1 MMNQVQKGTFYMMG
15 SVLTIT
21 VMYLFSD
28 WMFIFFDELDPSNT
42 MFWGIP
48 GALIITAPFFVGTRR
63 VRKGLIS
70 CAGQE
75 AKTLLLVSFL
85 TAIGAFLW
93 WYTIEQTSSGIVALI
108 SKTEPIFALFLGVLF
123 LGESIRR
130 SEWLGIGIAFLG
142 FLLIS
147 TLEGEVTLVLVVAIL
162 VSRFFYA
169 LQSFLVKKWSPNLDA
184 YSFSYLRMCLL
195 FLFTAPVFLLRG
207 SIHQISFEALLS
219 VSSAMILGGII
230 AKVFYFEAHNYLPI
244 SKLNM
249 FLILQTALVVIGASL
264 IFGDPLSLQKVLGTV
279 LILTG
284 LAYFY
289 RVQLIDNQV

>member
-1 MMNQVQKGTFYMMG
+1 MIC
-15 SVLTIT
+15 SVLSIT

-28 WMFIFFDELDPSNT
+28 WMFIFFDELDASNT

-48 GALIITAPFFVGTRR
+48 GSLIITAPFFIGTRR
-63 VRKGLIS
+63 VRKNLIS
-70 CAGQE
+70 CARQE
-75 AKTLLLVSFL
+75 VKTLLMVALL
-85 TAIGAFLW
+85 TSVGAFLW
-93 WYTIEQTSSGIVALI
+93 WYSIEQASSGIVALL

-130 SEWLGIGIAFLG
+130 SEWPGIGIAFLG

-147 TLEGEVTLVLVVAIL
+147 TLEGEVTFVLVLAVLA
-162 VSRFFYA
+162 SRLFYA
-169 LQSFLVKKWSPNLDA
+169 FQSFFVKKWSPNLDA

-195 FLFTAPVFLLRG
+195 FLFTAPVFLMRG
-207 SIHQISFEALLS
+207 TVHLISFEALLS
-219 VSSAMILGGII
+219 VSFVLVLGGIF
-230 AKVFYFEAHNYLPI
+230 AKIFYFQAHNYLPI

-264 IFGDPLSLQKVLGTV
+264 IFGDPFTMQKILGTL
-279 LILTG
+279 LILSG

-289 RVQLIDNQV
+289 RVQLTEWRV